1 MIDYLA
7 TERIP
12 SYFELETE
20 VFPEGGHVVRFDSVS
35 KLLSAGIRL
44 VHLLQ
49 LRIGR
54 HLTIRVSSL
63 DQQTFSTP
71 WTLPQPVSPSSLR
84 PWNELSRQ

>member
-44 VHLLQ
+44 VHPSQ
-49 LRIGR
+49 LGNGR
-54 HLTIRVSSL
+54 QLTVRVSSL

-71 WTLPQPVSPSSLR
+71 WTLPQRVSLSSLR
-84 PWNELSRQ
+84 Q